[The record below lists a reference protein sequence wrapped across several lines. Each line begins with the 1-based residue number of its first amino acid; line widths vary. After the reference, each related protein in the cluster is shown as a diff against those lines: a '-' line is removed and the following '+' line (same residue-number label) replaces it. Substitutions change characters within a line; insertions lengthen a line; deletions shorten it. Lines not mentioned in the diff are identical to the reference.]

1 MRSAVILAAL
11 GVSVLALPVAAQP
24 MSSSQAPPMSAPPA
38 AASPAQ
44 AAQAAQAPASTAQSD
59 SGAKQVCKTFT
70 PAGTRFSKKECHT
83 KAEWDQMS
91 ADARQ
96 SLTDSSSRGGAG
108 PH

>member
-24 MSSSQAPPMSAPPA
+24 MSSSQAPPMSDPPA
-38 AASPAQ
+38 AASP
-44 AAQAAQAPASTAQSD
+44 AQAAQAPASTAQSD
-59 SGAKQVCKTFT
+59 SGAQQVCKTFT